1 MLKTPSRPECHPS
14 PLFCDCALR
23 RTDCPSGALQKVG
36 IAPAYLA
43 AVSLVAFVLPARL
56 LADEIPPPKP
66 PEFHVT
72 EAKGVKS
79 KTNVVQLGETL
90 EGTVND
96 LDRYIAANGGKL
108 ENILLYLDSRP
119 LPGLE
124 ARRVAG
130 EKSKLRFDLKS
141 IRDPDAAKSNQP
153 VWNRLL
159 GSPTLGFGE
168 KRAYSVTVGL
178 AGAPLDSKA
187 EIRLVVVPEMWGGIG
202 LCIVATIT
210 IGLVAISWCS
220 DVLRDGENTSP
231 GDRKPFSLSRVQL
244 AIWFWA
250 IICSYI
256 FIWVINGETASL
268 TGQVLGI
275 LGISNATLIGAVVM
289 DQRPTRSAARTP
301 TKWFL
306 EDILS
311 DGDGISL
318 YRFQVAA
325 WTVVLVVIFLSTV
338 WQTVSMPVFDGYLLA
353 LMGMSSGTYVSLKK

>member
-1 MLKTPSRPECHPS
+1 M
-14 PLFCDCALR
+14 
-23 RTDCPSGALQKVG
+23 
-36 IAPAYLA
+36 
-43 AVSLVAFVLPARL
+43 LVAFALPARL
-56 LADEIPPPKP
+56 PAEETPTPKP

-72 EAKGVKS
+72 EAKGIKS
-79 KTNVVQLGETL
+79 KSNVVQLGETL
-90 EGTVND
+90 EVTVND
-96 LDRYIAANGGKL
+96 LDRYIAANNGKL
-108 ENILLYLDSRP
+108 ENMLLYLDSRP
-119 LPGLE
+119 LPALE
-124 ARRVAG
+124 VRRVAG

-141 IRDPDAAKSNQP
+141 IRDPDSAKSNQP

-159 GSPTLGFGE
+159 GSPELGFGE

-178 AGAPLDSKA
+178 AGAPLDSQA
-187 EIRLVVVPEMWGGIG
+187 EVRLVVVPEMWGWVGLLIVLGITLG
-202 LCIVATIT
+202 LIV
-210 IGLVAISWCS
+210 ISWCS
-220 DVLRDGENTSP
+220 DVLRDGANGASN
-231 GDRKPFSLSRVQL
+231 GRKRFSLSRVQL
-244 AIWFWA
+244 AVWFWA

-275 LGISNATLIGAVVM
+275 LGISSATFVGAVVM
-289 DQRPTRSAARTP
+289 DQRPTRSITP
-301 TKWFL
+301 AQTSWFF